1 MPSLNFPTVSCNTG
15 IELCMRVQD
24 FFKMEDP
31 VHAFEDDAL
40 GDFSGRGAVDIG
52 RGAKVIE
59 ST

>member
-1 MPSLNFPTVSCNTG
+1 
-15 IELCMRVQD
+15 MRVQD